1 MGVGVRIRLRKRI
14 RVGVG
19 VGGEVRLEGLV
30 LSEKN
35 KENITNRMA
44 KLQLREVRVVGIPI

>member
-30 LSEKN
+30 LSEKTR
-35 KENITNRMA
+35 KI
-44 KLQLREVRVVGIPI
+44 